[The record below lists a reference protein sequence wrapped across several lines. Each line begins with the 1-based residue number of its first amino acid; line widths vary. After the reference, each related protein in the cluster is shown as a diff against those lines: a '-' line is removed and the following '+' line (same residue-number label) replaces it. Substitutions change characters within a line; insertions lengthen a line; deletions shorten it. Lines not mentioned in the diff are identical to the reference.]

1 MKVVLF
7 CGGQGMRIRGYNDE
21 VPKPMIKIGPRPVL
35 WHIMK
40 YYAHFGHKDF
50 ILCLGYKAEVI
61 KRYFLNYQE
70 WLSNDLRLKNGGE
83 EVELF
88 DSDLDDWTITLVD
101 TGLEASIGE
110 RLWAV
115 RRLLRDEDAFLCNY
129 ADCLTDCHLPTMVE
143 HFWKQNTVGTFM
155 GIPPNYSFHVIQQDR
170 TGRVTDLVAASNS
183 AMRINGGYF
192 MFRSELFDYMQP
204 GEELVEEPFQRLIAA
219 DELSTYIH
227 EGFWGC
233 MDTFKEKMMLESLHE
248 QGSAPWELWKEKAD
262 EKEMP
267 RHHVIKNGKVQG
279 SGKTAVERQ

>member
-40 YYAHFGHKDF
+40 YYAHFGHTDF
-50 ILCLGYKAEVI
+50 ILCLGYKADVI
-61 KRYFLNYQE
+61 KRHFLNYQE
-70 WLSNDLRLKNGGE
+70 WLSNDLKLKNGGE

-101 TGLEASIGE
+101 TGIETSIGE

-115 RRLLRDEDAFLCNY
+115 RDLLRDEEAFMCNY

-143 HFWKQNTVGTFM
+143 YFWKHDTVSTFM
-155 GIPPNYSFHVIQQDR
+155 GIPPNYSFHVIHQDR
-170 TGRVTDLVAASNS
+170 TGRVTDLVAARDST
-183 AMRINGGYF
+183 MRINGGYF
-192 MFRSELFDYMQP
+192 IFRTEFFDYMQP

-219 DELSTYIH
+219 EELSTYIH

-233 MDTFKEKMMLESLHE
+233 MDTFKEKMMLEEMHRK
-248 QGSAPWELWKEKAD
+248 GDAPWELWKDDAD
-262 EKEMP
+262 KK
-267 RHHVIKNGKVQG
+267 RHQSTMKNQLQSSLGTV
-279 SGKTAVERQ
+279 SDRQ

>member
-50 ILCLGYKAEVI
+50 ILCLGYKADVV

-70 WLSNDLRLKNGGE
+70 WLSNDLRLKNGGD

-115 RRLLRDEDAFLCNY
+115 RGLLRDEEAFMCNY

-143 HFWKQNTVGTFM
+143 YFWKQDTVGTFM

-170 TGRVTDLVAASNS
+170 TGRVTDLVAASDS

-192 MFRSELFDYMQP
+192 MFRPELFDYMQP
-204 GEELVEEPFQRLIAA
+204 CEELVEEPFQRLIAA
-219 DELSTYIH
+219 EELSTYIY

-233 MDTFKEKMMLESLHE
+233 MDTFKEKMMLESLHK
-248 QGSAPWELWKEKAD
+248 QGSAPWELWKGEAD
-262 EKEMP
+262 HTEGP
-267 RHHVIKNGKVQG
+267 RHHVIEDGRAHG
-279 SGKTAVERQ
+279 EGKTAVER